1 METMPER
8 LRAVLASHPGVR
20 LGYVFGSAARGA
32 LRADSDVDVAV
43 RFATRPTLDGLAALA
58 LNLERAAGRRVDVID
73 LDTAPPLLLREVV
86 KEGRLLFAP
95 ATTSAS
101 PSRQPRSRATPTR
114 HTCGT
119 SRRSTCMPGPRRIVP
134 VRAEVVGGAGGL
146 IEVSASDGPASTGAT
161 SGAVSR
167 AGAAAAW
174 SASVFAT

>member
-43 RFATRPTLDGLAALA
+43 RFAARPTLDGLAALA

-86 KEGRLLFAP
+86 KEGRLLFA
-95 ATTSAS
+95 
-101 PSRQPRSRATPTR
+101 
-114 HTCGT
+114 
-119 SRRSTCMPGPRRIVP
+119 
-134 VRAEVVGGAGGL
+134 
-146 IEVSASDGPASTGAT
+146 ASDDERVAFETAALARYADT
-161 SGAVSR
+161 AHLRHVQAEYLHAWAEAHR
-167 AGAAAAW
+167 ARAR
-174 SASVFAT
+174 